1 MTETHS
7 FITDKEYRRAD
18 TCICSFMPDLTRSAV
33 QRLISEGLITVDG
46 KKIKAGSG
54 VSEGAFIKVEVPQ
67 ASEINVEPEEIPL
80 DIVYEDSDVIVIN
93 KERGMTVH
101 PAQGH
106 SSGTLVNAL
115 LFHCEDLSGI
125 NGELR
130 PGIVHRIDKDTTGLI
145 IAAKNDRAHNELAHQ
160 IQQKV
165 CARIY
170 LAVAEGN
177 IKADSG
183 IIDAPIGRSTK
194 DRKLMAVVSDGR
206 CARTRYE
213 VLERYGEA
221 TLVRCALE
229 TGRTHQIRVHMK
241 HIGHPLVGDRQ
252 YGFLHRSYPID
263 GQALHACELSFNRPS
278 DGLRMT
284 LFAPVDMQMAELIRR
299 LRLKAGLSA
308 EELYH
313 INGV

>member
-18 TCICSFMPDLTRSAV
+18 TCICSFVPDLTRSAV
-33 QRLISEGLITVDG
+33 QRLIAEGLITVDG
-46 KKIKAGSG
+46 KRIKAGSSING
-54 VSEGAFIKVEVPQ
+54 GAFVSVEVPQ
-67 ASEINVEPEEIPL
+67 AAEISAEPEEIPL
-80 DIVYEDSDVIVIN
+80 DIVYEDRDVIAVN
-93 KERGMTVH
+93 KARGMTVH

-106 SSGTLVNAL
+106 SGGTLVNAL
-115 LFHCEDLSGI
+115 LFHCGDLSGI

-145 IAAKNDRAHNELAHQ
+145 IAAKNDRAHNELAKQ

-177 IKADSG
+177 IKADNG
-183 IIDAPIGRSTK
+183 VIDAPIGRSAK
-194 DRKLMAVVSDGR
+194 DRKLMAVVPGGR
-206 CARTRYE
+206 CARTHYE
-213 VLERYGEA
+213 VLERYGDA
-221 TLVRCALE
+221 TLVRCSLE

-252 YGFLHRSYPID
+252 YGFQRKSYPID

-284 LFAPVDMQMAELIRR
+284 LYAPVDAQMAELIRK

-308 EELYH
+308 EELLP